1 MVIEPSTDPFKYEYK
16 NGLIPMNFLENE
28 IYYHE
33 SHEGD
38 TLDIWDRQVV
48 KQN

>member
-1 MVIEPSTDPFKYEYK
+1 MVTEPLTLNKNTK

-38 TLDIWDRQVV
+38 MLGTWDRQVV
-48 KQN
+48 NQN

>member
-1 MVIEPSTDPFKYEYK
+1 
-16 NGLIPMNFLENE
+16 MNFLENE

-38 TLDIWDRQVV
+38 MLGTWDRQVV
-48 KQN
+48 NQNWILWTYSVTA